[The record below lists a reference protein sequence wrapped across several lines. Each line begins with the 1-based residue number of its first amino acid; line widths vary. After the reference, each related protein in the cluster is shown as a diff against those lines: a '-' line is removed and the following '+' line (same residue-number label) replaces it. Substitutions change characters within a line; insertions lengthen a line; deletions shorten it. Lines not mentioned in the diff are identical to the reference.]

1 MTRLY
6 EPNPDW
12 PACTLSY
19 RHFHLLWTL
28 PLCAV
33 LYLIARPFLTKL
45 DRAKLILLP
54 IIAFVWTTPW
64 DNLIVKNRAWFYHRH
79 CIWFTIGYVP
89 IEEYFFFIIQSLIST
104 LWCTLLTR
112 WHLPNLYLVPSSSSR
127 QKLAIPALVTCMLCF
142 VLGLRVAVPETH
154 SYYFGMISWWASLPL
169 ALLLW
174 GSVDFIRNM
183 GVRAGLVPFALS
195 VLGPTIYLW
204 CSDVY
209 ALRRGTWHINEA
221 TSLNIFPIPD
231 LPIEEMLFFL
241 VTNLILVSACFTFDR
256 CVAICRQTAPTDS
269 PALSPSYLPL
279 DSWATYTHLWSAFV
293 RSDRQPFATS
303 ATSASVEPHDLSASL
318 KVLRAASKSFN
329 AASLLLPW
337 DLRTDLGCLYAF
349 CRVADDLV
357 DDEAEGLEAKTQ
369 NLEVIRSIVDAI
381 YSEAAEAAKNEAQMQ
396 LSLTPISDRIRILLA
411 SLALSDKI
419 KADIRAAAASIA
431 PLTRYIPKRLWYEML
446 DGYGTDLRFEQPD
459 ADQRTRLESMDD
471 LVEYSQCVA
480 GVVGEMCTRVILG
493 RCGLAVPLDL
503 HVDRKIVLQS
513 TGTPPSSEKATGQA
527 ASSSRPLDL
536 TQSADLHA
544 LLYEARRMGVSLQL
558 VNIARDIVPDSVELR
573 RCYLPAELFDPQ
585 DSTMQDALL
594 NGLIDLPK
602 SDGPSQS
609 AVASPEPAS
618 ASSTATLARPHEVRK
633 YALRLLHISKRLYS
647 ASYPA
652 LAQIPNRPARAGLK
666 AACSV
671 YASIGTRIEAQT
683 EAEIASGRRA
693 RMSNLDR
700 ILRAISAVYLGA

>member
-6 EPNPDW
+6 QPSQNW

-33 LYLIARPFLTKL
+33 LFLVARPFLTKL

-89 IEEYFFFIIQSLIST
+89 VEEYFFFIIQSLLST

-112 WHLPNLYLVPSSSSR
+112 WALPNLYVVPSSSNR
-127 QKLAIPALVTCMLCF
+127 TRLATPAVVVCLLCF
-142 VLGLRVAVPETH
+142 VGGLKVAVPETH
-154 SYYFGMISWWASLPL
+154 SYYFGMITWWASLPL

-174 GSVDFIRNM
+174 GSIDFVRNM

-195 VLGPTIYLW
+195 VLAPTVYLW
-204 CSDVY
+204 CSDIY

-256 CVAICRQTAPTDS
+256 CVAICRQSVSDDTP
-269 PALSPSYLPL
+269 PLSPSYLPL
-279 DSWATYTHLWSAFV
+279 GSLDTYTKLWAAFV
-293 RSDRQPFATS
+293 RSDRRSVAAGTS
-303 ATSASVEPHDLSASL
+303 TASASVEPRDLAASL
-318 KVLRAASKSFN
+318 QVLRAASKSFS

-357 DDEAEGLEAKTQ
+357 DDDARGLEAKST
-369 NLEVIRSIVDAI
+369 NLDVIRAIVDAI
-381 YSEAAEAAKNEAQMQ
+381 YADSHGGGAEKKQQEPVSE
-396 LSLTPISDRIRILLA
+396 RIAVLLA
-411 SLALSDKI
+411 PVALPDKI
-419 KADIRAAAASIA
+419 KQDTRAAAASIA
-431 PLTRYIPKRLWYEML
+431 PLTRYIPRRLWYEML
-446 DGYGTDLRFEQPD
+446 QGYSMDLLFEHPD
-459 ADQRTRLESMDD
+459 AQRRTRLESMDD

-493 RCGLAVPLDL
+493 RCGAVVPLDL
-503 HVDRKIVLQS
+503 QVDRKITLR
-513 TGTPPSSEKATGQA
+513 TTKAGVAKKREVSGRT
-527 ASSSRPLDL
+527 LDL
-536 TQSADLHA
+536 KQAEDVHA

-573 RCYLPAELFDPQ
+573 RCYLPTDVFDKE
-585 DSTMQDALL
+585 DAGMQDALL
-594 NGLIDLPK
+594 TGRINVPK
-602 SDGPSQS
+602 QK
-609 AVASPEPAS
+609 SPDAK
-618 ASSTATLARPHEVRK
+618 TALVQPQDVRK
-633 YALRLLHISKRLYS
+633 YALRLLHISKGLYDH
-647 ASYPA
+647 SYPA

-671 YASIGTRIEAQT
+671 YAAIGTRIEAQT
-683 EAEIASGRRA
+683 QGDIAKGTRA
-693 RMSNLDR
+693 RMSNADR
-700 ILRAISAVYLGA
+700 ILRAISAVYLGI

>member
-1 MTRLY
+1 MTKLY
-6 EPNPDW
+6 QPNQDW

-33 LYLIARPFLTKL
+33 LFLIARPFLTKL

-64 DNLIVKNRAWFYHRH
+64 DNLIVMNRAWFYHRH

-112 WHLPNLYLVPSSSSR
+112 WTLPSLYIAPTSSSR
-127 QKLAIPALVTCMLCF
+127 QKLATPALVACLLCF
-142 VLGLRVAVPETH
+142 VLGLKVAVPETH

-174 GSVDFIRNM
+174 GSVDFVRNM
-183 GVRAGLVPFALS
+183 GIRAGLLPFAFS
-195 VLGPTIYLW
+195 VLVPTVYLW
-204 CSDVY
+204 ASDVY

-231 LPIEEMLFFL
+231 LPLEEMLFFL

-256 CVAICRQTAPTDS
+256 CVAICRQSAPIDA
-269 PALSPSYLPL
+269 PPLSPSYLPL
-279 DSWATYTHLWSAFV
+279 GSLATYSKLWSAFV
-293 RSDRQPFATS
+293 SSDHQAAQT
-303 ATSASVEPHDLSASL
+303 AVTSASVAPHDLSASL

-357 DDEAEGLEAKTQ
+357 DDEAEGLDAKTR
-369 NLEVIRSIVDAI
+369 NLHIIRSIVDSI
-381 YSEAAEAAKNEAQMQ
+381 YTDSKLGRKQAEDAPVSERI
-396 LSLTPISDRIRILLA
+396 SLMLA
-411 SLALSDKI
+411 SAALSDKI
-419 KADIRAAAASIA
+419 KQDICAAAASIA
-431 PLTRYIPKRLWYEML
+431 PLARYIPKRLWYEML
-446 DGYGTDLRFEQPD
+446 DGYGTDLRFEHPD
-459 ADQRTRLESMDD
+459 ADKRTRLRSMDD

-493 RCGLAVPLDL
+493 RCGLLVPLDL
-503 HVDRKIVLQS
+503 QVDRRIALQ
-513 TGTPPSSEKATGQA
+513 TTKATEQE
-527 ASSSRPLDL
+527 SRPLDL
-536 TQSADLHA
+536 TQPADLHT

-573 RCYLPAELFDPQ
+573 RCYLPSDMFDK
-585 DSTMQDALL
+585 DDADMHEALL
-594 NGLIDLPK
+594 NGDLNTSK
-602 SDGPSQS
+602 TQS
-609 AVASPEPAS
+609 KGLVQPA
-618 ASSTATLARPHEVRK
+618 EVRK
-633 YALRLLHISKRLYS
+633 YALRLLQISRRLYDQ
-647 ASYPA
+647 SYPA
-652 LAQIPNRPARAGLK
+652 LGQIPNRPARAGLK

-671 YASIGTRIEAQT
+671 YAAIGTKIEAQS
-683 EAEIASGRRA
+683 EAEIALGTRA
-693 RMSNLDR
+693 RMSNTDR
-700 ILRAISAVYLGA
+700 ILRAISAVYFGV

>member
-6 EPNPDW
+6 QPSQEW

-28 PLCAV
+28 PLCAA
-33 LYLIARPFLTKL
+33 LFLIARPFLTKL

-79 CIWFTIGYVP
+79 CIWFTVGYVP
-89 IEEYFFFIIQSLIST
+89 IEEYFFFVIQSLMTT

-112 WHLPNLYLVPSSSSR
+112 WALPNLYLVPSEPKR
-127 QKLAIPALVTCMLCF
+127 HRLATPAVVVCMLCF
-142 VLGLRVAVPETH
+142 VLGLKVAVPETH
-154 SYYFGMISWWASLPL
+154 SYYFGMITWWASLPL

-174 GSVDFIRNM
+174 GSIDFIRNM

-195 VLGPTIYLW
+195 VLAPTVYLW

-241 VTNLILVSACFTFDR
+241 VTNLILISACFTFDR
-256 CVAICRQTAPTDS
+256 CVAICRQSVSLSDDKP
-269 PALSPSYLPL
+269 PLSPSYLPL
-279 DSWATYTHLWSAFV
+279 GSWSTYTKLWAAFV
-293 RSDRQPFATS
+293 RSDRTPVPTS
-303 ATSASVEPHDLSASL
+303 VTSASVEPRDLSASL
-318 KVLRAASKSFN
+318 QVLRAASKSFN

-357 DDEAEGLEAKTQ
+357 DDNAQDLEAKTN
-369 NLEVIRSIVDAI
+369 NLDVIRAIVDAI
-381 YSEAAEAAKNEAQMQ
+381 YVDAPEQAAKQA
-396 LSLTPISDRIRILLA
+396 PA
-411 SLALSDKI
+411 APVALPDKI
-419 KADIRAAAASIA
+419 KHDTRAAAASIA

-446 DGYGTDLRFEQPD
+446 QGYQLDLLFEHPD
-459 ADQRTRLESMDD
+459 ADKRTRLRSMDD

-493 RCGLAVPLDL
+493 RCGEAVPLGL
-503 HVDRKIVLQS
+503 EVDRRIALS
-513 TGTPPSSEKATGQA
+513 GKAMG
-527 ASSSRPLDL
+527 SGRGLDL
-536 TQSADLHA
+536 ARAEDVHA
-544 LLYEARRMGVSLQL
+544 LLYDARRMGVSLQL
-558 VNIARDIVPDSVELR
+558 VNIARDIVPDAVELR
-573 RCYLPAELFDPQ
+573 RCYLPTAMFDEQ
-585 DSTMQDALL
+585 DKGMQDALL
-594 NGLIDLPK
+594 AGRLNVPR
-602 SDGPSQS
+602 
-609 AVASPEPAS
+609 ASEASEAEQPLVQPED
-618 ASSTATLARPHEVRK
+618 VRK
-633 YALRLLHISKRLYS
+633 YALRLLRISERLYRQ
-647 ASYPA
+647 SYPA
-652 LAQIPNRPARAGLK
+652 LAHIPNRPARAGLK

-671 YASIGTRIEAQT
+671 YAAIGTRIDAQT
-683 EAEIASGRRA
+683 LEEIKAGKRA
-693 RMSNLDR
+693 RMSNWDR
-700 ILRAISAVYLGA
+700 VVRAVAAVYFGV

>member
-1 MTRLY
+1 MSTLY
-6 EPNPDW
+6 ESNPNW
-12 PACTLSY
+12 PICTLSY

-89 IEEYFFFIIQSLIST
+89 IEEYFFFIVQSLIST

-112 WHLPNLYLVPSSSSR
+112 WYLPNLYLVPSSSSR
-127 QKLAIPALVTCMLCF
+127 RKLAIPALTVCALCF
-142 VLGLRVAVPETH
+142 VLGLKAAKPETH

-174 GSVDFIRNM
+174 GSVDFVVNI
-183 GVRAGLVPFALS
+183 GIRAGLVPCTLS
-195 VLGPTIYLW
+195 VVAPTVYLW

-231 LPIEEMLFFL
+231 LPLEEMLFFF

-256 CVAICRQTAPTDS
+256 CVAICRQTEVSGDTP
-269 PALSPSYLPL
+269 PLSPSYLPL
-279 DSWATYTHLWSAFV
+279 GSWATYTKLWAAFL
-293 RSDRQPFATS
+293 RSDRTPFATNAS
-303 ATSASVEPHDLSASL
+303 SASVEPRDLSASL
-318 KVLRAASKSFN
+318 KVLRTASKSFN

-381 YSEAAEAAKNEAQMQ
+381 YSEGADAAEKAPQSNNP
-396 LSLTPISDRIRILLA
+396 STPITERIRTMLA
-411 SLALSDKI
+411 SVALSAKI
-419 KADIRAAAASIA
+419 KDDIRAAAASIA

-446 DGYGTDLRFEQPD
+446 EGYGIDLGFEHAE
-459 ADQRTRLESMDD
+459 ADKRTRLESMDD

-493 RCGLAVPLDL
+493 RCGSAVPLDL
-503 HVDRKIVLQS
+503 HVDRSISLRLN
-513 TGTPPSSEKATGQA
+513 GSSITKETSVSQPQT
-527 ASSSRPLDL
+527 SSSRMLDL
-536 TQSADLHA
+536 SQRADLHT

-573 RCYLPAELFDPQ
+573 RCYLPAAMFDK
-585 DSTMQDALL
+585 DDGDMQDALL
-594 NGLIDLPK
+594 QGDLDVPK
-602 SDGPSQS
+602 PAAKPNLRPQVEKDHLLQNKCDRKMCASTPSDCYK
-609 AVASPEPAS
+609 SPRD
-618 ASSTATLARPHEVRK
+618 STMPRTQR
-633 YALRLLHISKRLYS
+633 
-647 ASYPA
+647 
-652 LAQIPNRPARAGLK
+652 
-666 AACSV
+666 
-671 YASIGTRIEAQT
+671 
-683 EAEIASGRRA
+683 
-693 RMSNLDR
+693 
-700 ILRAISAVYLGA
+700 

>member
-6 EPNPDW
+6 QPSQDW

-33 LYLIARPFLTKL
+33 LFLVARPFLTKL

-89 IEEYFFFIIQSLIST
+89 IEEYFFFVIQSLIST

-112 WHLPNLYLVPSSSSR
+112 WALPNLYLVPSSPKR
-127 QKLAIPALVTCMLCF
+127 RRFATPAVVVCMLCF
-142 VLGLRVAVPETH
+142 VLGLKAAVPETH
-154 SYYFGMISWWASLPL
+154 SYYFGMITWWSSLPL

-174 GSVDFIRNM
+174 GSVDFVSNM
-183 GVRAGLVPFALS
+183 GVRAGLAPFALS
-195 VLGPTIYLW
+195 VLAPTFYLW
-204 CSDVY
+204 ASDVY

-221 TSLNIFPIPD
+221 TSLNVFPIPH

-256 CVAICRQTAPTDS
+256 CVAICRQSVAENAP
-269 PALSPSYLPL
+269 PLSPSYLPL
-279 DSWATYTHLWSAFV
+279 GSLDTYTKLWAAFV
-293 RSDRQPFATS
+293 RSDRPPVATS
-303 ATSASVEPHDLSASL
+303 AASASVEPRDLAASL
-318 KVLRAASKSFN
+318 QVLRAASKSFN

-357 DDEAEGLEAKTQ
+357 DDDAQGLEAKSS
-369 NLEVIRSIVDAI
+369 NLDVIRAIVDAI
-381 YSEAAEAAKNEAQMQ
+381 YADSPEAAPQKQPSAQ
-396 LSLTPISDRIRILLA
+396 PVSDRIRTLLA
-411 SLALSDKI
+411 PVALPDKV
-419 KADIRAAAASIA
+419 KQDTRAAAASIA

-446 DGYGTDLRFEQPD
+446 QGYSLDLLFEHPD
-459 ADQRTRLESMDD
+459 ADKRTRLRTMDD

-493 RCGLAVPLDL
+493 RCGGAVPLEL
-503 HVDRKIVLQS
+503 KVDRTIAVPS
-513 TGTPPSSEKATGQA
+513 TKAAMAGKA
-527 ASSSRPLDL
+527 LDL
-536 TQSADLHA
+536 TRADDVHA

-558 VNIARDIVPDSVELR
+558 VNIARDIVPDSLELR
-573 RCYLPAELFDPQ
+573 RCYLPTDMFDKQ
-585 DSTMQDALL
+585 DARMQDALL
-594 NGLIDLPK
+594 AGHIAV
-602 SDGPSQS
+602 PSQH
-609 AVASPEPAS
+609 
-618 ASSTATLARPHEVRK
+618 TTTLEEKELVQPRDVRK
-633 YALRLLHISKRLYS
+633 YALRLLRVSRGLYDQ
-647 ASYPA
+647 AYPA

-671 YASIGTRIEAQT
+671 YAAIGTRIEAQT
-683 EAEIASGRRA
+683 ETDVAEGRRA
-693 RMSNLDR
+693 RMSNRDR
-700 ILRAISAVYLGA
+700 MLRAVSAVYFGV